1 MWKVNFVRG
10 TKISNKF
17 DLGYVITFLLC
28 INMLLQKQAKTV
40 RQWIRD
46 LLRECFLEMPTSN
59 GHSQFW

>member
-10 TKISNKF
+10 TKKSNKF

-28 INMLLQKQAKTV
+28 VNTLLQKHVKTV
-40 RQWIRD
+40 QQWIRD

-59 GHSQFW
+59 GHSQFR